1 MLHLSDNELINYIS
15 GKLSD
20 DWNKRIEHHL
30 ATCNECRETA
40 TFLETMSLEWENPSN
55 SNVTILDF
63 TDTVMIKIHTEVPVH
78 EVQNSVS
85 KITEIK
91 KVKPNKNLKYL
102 HFGLAAAAMILFS
115 QVGLGDIVKEKSVN
129 FVSSSSKKMN
139 QATVTFTKG
148 VQTVNKLTEKQLN
161 KVEDLKYEK
170 TK

>member
-40 TFLETMSLEWENPSN
+40 TFLQEMNDEWEKPLS
-55 SNVTILDF
+55 STILDF
-63 TDTVMIKIHTEVPVH
+63 TDTVMNKIHTEVAVH
-78 EVQNSVS
+78 GIQNAAPKV
-85 KITEIK
+85 EDIK

-115 QVGLGDIVKEKSVN
+115 QVGLGDLVKEKSVD

-148 VQTVNKLTEKQLN
+148 VQSVNNLTEKQFN
-161 KVEDLKYEK
+161 KMEDFKHEK

>member
-40 TFLETMSLEWENPSN
+40 FFLQEMNNEWENPSN
-55 SNVTILDF
+55 NTILDF
-63 TDTVMIKIHTEVPVH
+63 TDHVMNQIQTEIPLQEIKDFP
-78 EVQNSVS
+78 S
-85 KITEIK
+85 KIVEIQ

-115 QVGLGDIVKEKSVN
+115 QVGLGDLVKEKTVTFVN
-129 FVSSSSKKMN
+129 SSSKKMN
-139 QATVTFTKG
+139 QATVSFTKG

-161 KVEDLKYEK
+161 KMEDLKYEK